1 MDNNFSIKVI
11 DITLRKNV
19 HRFFLLLMLQTKP
32 KKLHKSVELITFIL
46 IFSSANQSVLT
57 IKDGILVYTFQ
68 RTIEIEK
75 KEHHLNP

>member
-1 MDNNFSIKVI
+1 
-11 DITLRKNV
+11 
-19 HRFFLLLMLQTKP
+19 MLQTKP

-46 IFSSANQSVLT
+46 IFPSANQSVLT
-57 IKDGILVYTFQ
+57 IKDGILVCTFQ